1 MKSEEKG
8 QRCLEESAEYS
19 PTSKRKEGH
28 PPMRRY
34 LSILLSTMLV
44 LLTLLSSCGKASE
57 TKNSNNSSDISS
69 TINSEQPLDATLE
82 ETASELSSETASVD
96 GSGSIQQQD
105 GNAVQAAG
113 NTQFAAGKAGAS
125 AAGSNKSASGT
136 EAAADVK
143 SASAAASSASGNTS
157 SQGNTSSAIISKPSS
172 GTTGSSKPASSSSAS
187 SKSSSV
193 GDMGTF
199 TMTDLNGNTVN
210 QSIFNNY
217 SLTMVN
223 VWATYC
229 TPCINEI
236 PGINDVYNQ
245 VRGKG
250 VNIIGVVSDGEG
262 KLDTVRELVNK
273 TGASYKMYIP
283 SSSMLQNSFMS
294 NLSFVPTTFFV
305 DRNGNRVGSPISG
318 SKTADQWLKTVND
331 MLARVS

>member
-1 MKSEEKG
+1 M
-8 QRCLEESAEYS
+8 
-19 PTSKRKEGH
+19 RK
-28 PPMRRY
+28 Y

-57 TKNSNNSSDISS
+57 TKNSNNNNDTSS
-69 TINSEQPLDATLE
+69 TISSEQASDAALTSSALD
-82 ETASELSSETASVD
+82 SETASII
-96 GSGSIQQQD
+96 GNESTQQQD
-105 GNAVQAAG
+105 SNAVQTAG
-113 NTQFAAGKAGAS
+113 NTQEAASGN
-125 AAGSNKSASGT
+125 NKSAGST
-136 EAAADVK
+136 AASTDVK
-143 SASAAASSASGNTS
+143 SASAAASSAPGSTS
-157 SQGNTSSAIISKPSS
+157 SKGNTSSAIITNPSS
-172 GTTGSSKPASSSSAS
+172 GTASSSKPAGSGSSSG
-187 SKSSSV
+187 KSSSV

-217 SLTMVN
+217 TLTMVN

-229 TPCINEI
+229 NPCIKEM

-245 VRGKG
+245 VKGKG
-250 VNIIGVVSDGEG
+250 VNIIGVVSDGTG
-262 KLDTVRELVNK
+262 KLDTVKEIVNK

-294 NLSFVPTTFFV
+294 NISFVPTTFFV